1 MKKNHLIQQIFD
13 LLRFLLRAD
22 VENMVFPKMFYLLL
36 SLQIYFLV
44 QEVSGSLQITLK
56 CEFTLTYCALA
67 IFCEQIL
74 APQVSTC
81 SKKSM

>member
-1 MKKNHLIQQIFD
+1 
-13 LLRFLLRAD
+13 
-22 VENMVFPKMFYLLL
+22 MFYLLL

-44 QEVSGSLQITLK
+44 QEVSGSLQILLK

-74 APQVSTC
+74 ASQVSTC
-81 SKKSM
+81 SKKSIKIKVTNKKEVGESGY